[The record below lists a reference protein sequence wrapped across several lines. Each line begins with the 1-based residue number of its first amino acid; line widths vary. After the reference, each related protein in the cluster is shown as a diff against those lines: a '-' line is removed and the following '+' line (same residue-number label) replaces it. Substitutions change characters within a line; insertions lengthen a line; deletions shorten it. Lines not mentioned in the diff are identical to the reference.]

1 MERQHWNTGPNRF
14 STDEGWVQLH
24 RVGLDLTFRGASYH
38 IDSEMLSPP
47 MSIAIY
53 FSSSAAGREPDSAD
67 VREFLEG
74 ALEFAGYRADF
85 I

>member
-1 MERQHWNTGPNRF
+1 MERHYSHTGPNRI
-14 STDEGWVQLH
+14 STGDGWVQLH
-24 RVGLDLTFRGASYH
+24 RVGLDLTFRDASYH
-38 IDSEMLSPP
+38 ISSEMLYPP

-53 FSSSAAGREPDSAD
+53 FSSSAAGRGPHSAD
-67 VREFLEG
+67 LRDFLEG